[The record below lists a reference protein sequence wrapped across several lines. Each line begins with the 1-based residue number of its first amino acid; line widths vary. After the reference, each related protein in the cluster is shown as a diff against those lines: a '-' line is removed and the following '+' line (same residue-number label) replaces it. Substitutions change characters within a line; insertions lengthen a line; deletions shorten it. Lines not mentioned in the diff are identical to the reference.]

1 MEEIRQL
8 KHALGKE
15 EHRVKDLIQQLNKQA
30 SRVED
35 LFDENAV
42 LRQRLGMGE
51 NEKVDIRDLKMQK
64 EATLQQLRA
73 LNALLERQ
81 VCAPRRCGL
90 HHLVILF
97 RGKGCGCTTPS
108 GW

>member
-1 MEEIRQL
+1 MTCHFSDLHLRLSRNMSGTLVQAVEEIRQL

-42 LRQRLGMGE
+42 LRQKLGMGE

-81 VCAPRRCGL
+81 VCAP
-90 HHLVILF
+90 
-97 RGKGCGCTTPS
+97 
-108 GW
+108 